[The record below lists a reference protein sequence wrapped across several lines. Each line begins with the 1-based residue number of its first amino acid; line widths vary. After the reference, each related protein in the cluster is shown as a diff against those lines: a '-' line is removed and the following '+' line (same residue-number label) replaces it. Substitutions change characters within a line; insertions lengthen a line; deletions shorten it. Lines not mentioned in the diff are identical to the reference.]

1 MKFLDFLPK
10 YALFISDSENIVK
23 DFEEKVAGREITK
36 QGVLA
41 DFTYTLHDV
50 KLDANIFKSETE
62 KKAEEAEVF
71 IKSTVK
77 FLLCVVH

>member
-1 MKFLDFLPK
+1 LSGKFLDFLPK

-41 DFTYTLHDV
+41 DFRL
-50 KLDANIFKSETE
+50 
-62 KKAEEAEVF
+62 
-71 IKSTVK
+71 IKV
-77 FLLCVVH
+77 